1 MQSSEILA
9 RIRHF
14 AMEHFYNSLVTLC
27 KNSRDSN
34 IFRLYNAVAL
44 VLYDRVGHG
53 VSELHELK
61 SEVGVQL
68 PVVICLS
75 YVNKSESLE
84 LQVKELRK
92 TASCVEL
99 YQAAMVLFMFEK
111 YKKSLDYVNKALNLD
126 ANHEESLCL
135 KGWLCLI
142 LTSLTKPSELFEK
155 VLQSNVQNLNAS
167 LGLAE
172 SYLQESNTDGALS
185 VLNKAIVRFPA
196 NNLPLI
202 QKMRTLFSIQDW
214 EQTIETM
221 NRVILT
227 DSNNL
232 EAVQTN
238 ILILICRDANYDEA
252 VQCIKKFCEILEIVE
267 PKNGKLYIENAAL
280 FSKCCG
286 RNINILTETYKMVEN
301 AVQINPKNAE
311 YFNELGYQC
320 LLQEKTKEAAKLFK
334 QATKISDASVN
345 ALIGLTHCEYIQNGK
360 SEQTKQQAEFL
371 TELEE
376 DPSAML
382 LFIKAKLADNAEDSL
397 AFLNQAIEKQLK
409 TIKGRPYGAK
419 YLLNLNVDFLL
430 DVVKEYLLHI
440 PSSRGLIDMQLQQK
454 DSRYFVAPL
463 NIIKVI
469 TKACPGLQE
478 ATYLLAKLQFLN
490 GETQTAMLN
499 LEKTLSNPAAV
510 FYEAYLLL
518 AQIQL
523 NNGLLDRAAQSLE
536 LCLSQ
541 NFTVRENPLYHYLL
555 GTIKKHSG
563 SLNEAI
569 EYFNSALVL
578 IRNRTQSAVISL
590 GDKAAIYAELVT
602 SYVEANQTED
612 ANRLLQDAMDELQDT
627 AQESRVMMLSADI
640 AIYNKNVR
648 KAVDILSSITPND
661 PCYLQAKRKL
671 AGIFLDD
678 SVDKKAFIKC
688 YEDLVQTNPVSE
700 SYVLLGDAYMEILGK
715 YYLKI

>member
-1 MQSSEILA
+1 MQSSESMA

-14 AMEHFYNSLVTLC
+14 AIEHFYNSLVTLC

-34 IFRLYNAVAL
+34 TFRLYSAVAL
-44 VLYDRVGHG
+44 ILYDRVGHG
-53 VSELHELK
+53 VSELNELK
-61 SEVGVQL
+61 SEAGMQL
-68 PVVICLS
+68 PVAICLS
-75 YVNKSESLE
+75 YANKSESFE
-84 LQVKELRK
+84 LQLKELKK
-92 TASCVEL
+92 TAGCTEL
-99 YQAAMVLFMFEK
+99 YHAAMVLFIFEK
-111 YKKSLDYVNKALNLD
+111 YKKALDYVNKALNMD

-135 KGWLCLI
+135 KGWLCLL
-142 LTSLTKPSELFEK
+142 LTSHNKPSDLFEK
-155 VLQSNVQNLNAS
+155 VLQSNAQNLDAS

-172 SYLQESNTDGALS
+172 SYLQESNADGALG
-185 VLNKAIVRFPA
+185 VLNKTIVRFPA
-196 NNLPLI
+196 NSLPLI

-221 NRVILT
+221 NRVIVT
-227 DSNNL
+227 DTNNL

-238 ILILICRDANYDEA
+238 ILILICRDGNYDEA
-252 VQCIKKFCEILEIVE
+252 AQCIRKFCEILELVE
-267 PKNGKLYIENAAL
+267 PKNGRLYIENAAL

-286 RNINILTETYKMVEN
+286 RNINVLTETYKMVET
-301 AVQINPKNAE
+301 AVQFSPKNAE

-320 LLQEKTKEAAKLFK
+320 LLQDKTKEAAKLFK

-376 DPSAML
+376 DPSPML
-382 LFIKAKLADNAEDSL
+382 LFIKAKLADNGDESL
-397 AFLNQAIEKQLK
+397 AFLNQAVEKQMK
-409 TIKGRPYGAK
+409 TINGRPYGAK

-430 DVVKEYLLHI
+430 DIVKEYLLHTS
-440 PSSRGLIDMQLQQK
+440 SSRGLIDMQLQRK
-454 DSRYFVAPL
+454 DSNYSVVPL
-463 NIIKVI
+463 NIVKII

-490 GETQTAMLN
+490 GETQNAMLV
-499 LEKTLSNPAAV
+499 LEKALNNPIAA
-510 FYEAYLLL
+510 YHEAYLLL

-523 NNGLLDRAAQSLE
+523 HNGLFDRAAQSLE

-541 NFTVRENPLYHYLL
+541 NFHVRENPLYYYLL

-569 EYFNSALVL
+569 ECFNAAQDL
-578 IRNRTQSAVISL
+578 IRNKMQNTTIS
-590 GDKAAIYAELVT
+590 DKAAIYTELVT
-602 SYVEANQTED
+602 SYMAANQTED
-612 ANRLLQDAMDELQDT
+612 ANRLLQEAMDELQGT
-627 AQESRVMMLSADI
+627 AQESSVMMLSADI
-640 AIYNKNVR
+640 AICNKNVR
-648 KAVDILSSITPND
+648 KAVDILSAVTPND

-715 YYLKI
+715 A